1 MIESL
6 QLFAGRVMHE
16 RLRPVRNRFVY
27 PAFWLRVRLD
37 APPASSL
44 FFGWNHAR
52 PMSLRWRDYG
62 PRDGSDP
69 LPWLRAQ
76 LVAAGMPLD
85 GAVWLQTFP
94 RILGYGF
101 NPVSFYYCHDAAGA
115 LRAVLAEVNNTFGD
129 WHFYLLS
136 APDGAA
142 ITAQS
147 RIEARKLMH
156 VSPFCVIEGHYDFR
170 FRLKGDAAAV
180 SVDYFDGDECLIRT
194 AIAGRGEPATSRAL
208 LGSFLR
214 WPLFS
219 LGVMARIHWQAIRLL
234 IKRVRFHRQPAPH
247 HGEMSRSEVLHESQ

>member
-1 MIESL
+1 MTESL
-6 QLFAGRVMHE
+6 QLFAGRIMHE

-37 APPASSL
+37 APPESSL
-44 FFGWNHAR
+44 LFGWNR
-52 PMSLRWRDYG
+52 VRLFWLRWRDYG

-69 LPWLRAQ
+69 LPWLRQ
-76 LVAAGMPLD
+76 LLAGQGMTLD

-136 APDGAA
+136 ASDGGP
-142 ITAQS
+142 IGAQT

-156 VSPFCVIEGHYDFR
+156 VSPFCAIEGHYEFQFR
-170 FRLKGDAAAV
+170 QQVDAAAV
-180 SVDYFDGDECLIRT
+180 RIDYFDGADCLIRT
-194 AIAGRGEPATSRAL
+194 AMAGRGKPARDRDLLAAFVRA
-208 LGSFLR
+208 
-214 WPLFS
+214 PLFCF
-219 LGVMARIHWQAIRLL
+219 GVMARIHWQAIRLL
-234 IKRVRFHRQPAPH
+234 ARRVRFHRQPAPH
-247 HGEMSRSEVLHESQ
+247 RGEISRSEVLHESQ